1 MFWKPGSPIIAR
13 MLRIFLIGCGVM
25 FLLVSTT
32 SLTFDYFARIAEART
47 LIEQSINRSRASM
60 ARALWNFDTGQLQAA
75 VNSMPQMSGVL
86 LAEIYDDRNQ
96 VVASA
101 SRPEFLEN
109 DIDEII
115 SVPLFDPAQAGLI
128 GAIRVHLSNAPI
140 RAEFLSSTIVV
151 VLTQF
156 LIFSALAG
164 LLFYLLHRE
173 VTSPLLAL
181 MTEIERLKRE
191 RSEDMISMPR
201 APHHHD
207 EIDDLIDTI
216 NSFYA
221 EIISERNAR
230 QTAETQSRNLSG
242 ELARMGRIATVQ
254 SLTTTIAHELNQP
267 LGAILSNAE
276 AATMSMLNEL
286 PAHDPLRE
294 VIADIADEARRAG
307 NIIRNMRRLT
317 EKRDIV
323 TSELSLNE
331 VITQVAELVRLDTR
345 WEAVRIEVQPAASD
359 PRVMGNA
366 VQLQQVIINLIANAR
381 DALLQANSSNGLITI
396 AMQPSQDSRHVT
408 IQVWDNGPG
417 VPEDKLCYILKPY
430 FTTKEGGTGMGLWIS
445 QMLIEQ
451 HGGKLEFNNLPAGG
465 VCFSFTLPTLLAA

>member
-32 SLTFDYFARIAEART
+32 SLTFDYFARLTEART
-47 LIEQSINRSRASM
+47 LIEQSVNRSRAPM
-60 ARALWNFDTGQLQAA
+60 ARALWNFDTEQLQTA
-75 VNSMPQMSGVL
+75 VNSMPQMPGVL

-96 VVASA
+96 VVARA
-101 SRPEFLEN
+101 DKPEFQQS
-109 DIDEII
+109 DIDELI
-115 SVPLFDPAQAGLI
+115 SVPLFDPAQAGVI
-128 GAIRVHLSNAPI
+128 GSIRVHVSLTPI
-140 RAEFLSSTIVV
+140 RAEFLRSTLVV

-173 VTSPLLAL
+173 VTSPLLDL
-181 MTEIERLKRE
+181 MAEIERLKRD
-191 RSEDMISMPR
+191 RSEDMIALPR
-201 APHHHD
+201 AAHRRD

-221 EIISERNAR
+221 EIISERKAR
-230 QTAETQSRNLSG
+230 QSAETQSRNLSG

-276 AATMSMLNEL
+276 AATMSMLDHL
-286 PAHDPLRE
+286 PEGDPLRE
-294 VIADIADEARRAG
+294 VITDITEEARRAG

-317 EKRDIV
+317 EKRDVV
-323 TSELSLNE
+323 TSELSVNE
-331 VITQVAELVRLDTR
+331 VVTQVAELVRLDTR
-345 WEAVRIEVQPAASD
+345 WEAVRIEVEPASSD
-359 PRVMGNA
+359 LCVMGNA

-381 DALLQANSSNGLITI
+381 DSLLEANSPDGLVTIRIT
-396 AMQPSQDSRHVT
+396 PSDDRSHVT
-408 IQVWDNGPG
+408 IQVCDNGPG

-465 VCFSFTLPTLLAA
+465 VCFSFTLPALMAA